1 MNIIY
6 KMDNFL
12 YNYFGYNEEY
22 IKNKN
27 ALIIQRAYR
36 NFKHY
41 KKNKIADYI
50 KYFNIFNNKS
60 DEILN
65 KEDNEEL
72 DYWDTQ
78 RYLIKN
84 KIIGNYVIIN

>member
-1 MNIIY
+1 MNIVY

-12 YNYFGYNEEY
+12 YTYFGYNEEY

-27 ALIIQRAYR
+27 VLIIQRAYR
-36 NFKHY
+36 NFKNY
-41 KKNKIADYI
+41 KKYKIADYI

-65 KEDNEEL
+65 KEDNEEV